1 MLEQFGRT
9 MQIGYPFQI
18 DGRGRVADATP
29 EQHIRQMIEQV
40 LFTLP
45 GERVNRPDFGSGVQQ
60 LIFAPNSEE
69 LAAATEFLV
78 KGSLEQ
84 WLGEVIEVEAVEVQ
98 NEDASL
104 QITVQYRVRRTQERQ
119 VVEFSRNG

>member
-1 MLEQFGRT
+1 